1 MGVEHKCG
9 TENYLSFY
17 SESLSKEFEIWSSME
32 VITKMFNPYP
42 ANVEHMVSS

>member
-17 SESLSKEFEIWSSME
+17 SESLSKEFEI
-32 VITKMFNPYP
+32 
-42 ANVEHMVSS
+42 